1 MLDKRRT
8 GLVKAHRG
16 QDLNLLAGQLYFGG
30 EASVVRTL
38 LGSCVGIT
46 LWNPKRRLGGMCHFL
61 LPQRAPDPNG
71 GLDGRFGEEAVQMLV
86 EALLRQGTKPSDYEA
101 NLFGGADAL
110 PDNAKVKTNIGE
122 RNIAKGW
129 ELIDHHGFR
138 LIDVDVGDRVPRTV
152 QLNMADGKVS
162 MRRGTMIGG
171 K

>member
-8 GLVKAHRG
+8 GLVKAQRG

-86 EALLRQGTKPSDYEA
+86 EAAGPDVLRRRLQHKGPDGLLAAEALELVAPRQAP
-101 NLFGGADAL
+101 
-110 PDNAKVKTNIGE
+110 
-122 RNIAKGW
+122 
-129 ELIDHHGFR
+129 
-138 LIDVDVGDRVPRTV
+138 PR
-152 QLNMADGKVS
+152 KHP
-162 MRRGTMIGG
+162 
-171 K
+171 